1 MSAKAFR
8 SRLILGL
15 LAVMVGVALGVVGA
29 LGEMRLAERRGREE
43 SAVRR
48 ERERLRDEWV
58 SASRQGV
65 DDVLAGRQDDLG
77 AQLATANAGWKHGV
91 ESAAERERREFDV
104 YAGERQW
111 TLLALYAGVVIAL
124 AGGTIVA
131 LAWLRRRTTAPSGSG
146 PTVR

>member
-1 MSAKAFR
+1 MPLST
-8 SRLILGL
+8 RLILGL
-15 LAVMVGVALGVVGA
+15 SAVVVGVALGVVGA
-29 LGEMRLAERRGREE
+29 LGEMRLTERRGHEE

-77 AQLATANAGWKHGV
+77 NQLATANAGWKRGV
-91 ESAAERERREFDV
+91 ESAAERERSEFDV

-111 TLLALYAGVVIAL
+111 TLLALFTGVVTAL
-124 AGGTIVA
+124 AGATILA
-131 LAWLRRRTTAPSGSG
+131 LAWLRRRTTARSGSG
-146 PTVR
+146 LTAR